1 MRIFIL
7 LVAVTISAGSA
18 RAEEVSRKDLALDA
32 AKVGMFTAGTLAG
45 SYWTAR
51 ALRPGS
57 VDSAVA
63 ADVARQERLAGE
75 MDVEAAKSRAK
86 RDLLL
91 SGHGSKLKGDKLASK
106 LIQHDLEIEDA
117 KARAAAA
124 RKAAKNGKVMRSL
137 VLPLGRGGLAF
148 VPGLATAANMA
159 GFVDGALEMRADIV
173 HYRAQEKRRLQDNF
187 EAVIPHVSELD
198 ALPAQ

>member
-1 MRIFIL
+1 MKMIIL
-7 LVAVTISAGSA
+7 LIVAAISAASA

-63 ADVARQERLAGE
+63 ADVASQERLASE

-91 SGHGSKLKGDKLASK
+91 SGRGQKLKGDKLASK

-124 RKAAKNGKVMRSL
+124 RKAAKNAKVMRSL